1 MSYPMYGHHPPD
13 APTPLPYRLP
23 PPNGQQQ
30 LRPRPMPTWGPPP
43 APPRSSSL
51 PWLFGGLV
59 ALLIAGGIGLG
70 LLLQND
76 FTRVVADPPTQ
87 SIPGGDDVDTG
98 SESRQVPSPPSDCLV
113 ECTDPEPPDGP
124 DAADTGDANYSGSD
138 AAATGFVQAI
148 ADGDV
153 ISAHEA
159 LCGAGK
165 NRFATPEEL
174 IADFYATLGFTTITG
189 ARLTDVYA
197 ADSSADAVV
206 FELETDVGDLDVEV
220 YIVEEGSSLTVCGYD
235 TL

>member
-13 APTPLPYRLP
+13 APPPLPYRLP
-23 PPNGQQQ
+23 PPNGQQH
-30 LRPRPMPTWGPPP
+30 LRPRPIPTWGPPP
-43 APPRSSSL
+43 APPRPSSL
-51 PWLFGGLV
+51 PWLIGGLV
-59 ALLIAGGIGLG
+59 ALLVAGGVGLV

-87 SIPGGDDVDTG
+87 SDPGSGGGGTG
-98 SESRQVPSPPSDCLV
+98 SASREVPGPPTDCLV
-113 ECTDPEPPDGP
+113 ECNSENPGGPEAP
-124 DAADTGDANYSGSD
+124 DAGEANYARSD

-165 NRFATPEEL
+165 NRFSTPEEL
-174 IADFYATLGFTTITG
+174 VADFYATLGFTVITG

-206 FELETDVGDLDVEV
+206 FELETDAGDLDVEV